1 MLELYLKELLP
12 FFPLAMGALCI
23 LAAVFKKSPTAYLKR
38 SGQRTEGIIYA
49 VGATAPGMDTS
60 YVMDKITVRFV
71 TREGRW
77 ITGDIKQEFA
87 SFYTNQYKL
96 GEKVEVYYDPQHP
109 ASFFVKTKQ
118 SEERMRMLL
127 VAIGLIFCAVGVIM
141 LVAS

>member
-23 LAAVFKKSPTAYLKR
+23 LAALFKKSPTASLR
-38 SGQRTEGIIYA
+38 QTGLRTEGIIYA
-49 VGATAPGMDTS
+49 MSTRALGSDTS

-77 ITGDIKQEFA
+77 VTGDINQEFA

-96 GEKVEVYYDPQHP
+96 GEKVEVFYDPQHP
-109 ASFFVKTKQ
+109 SSFFVKTKQ
-118 SEERMRMLL
+118 SEERWRMLFL
-127 VAIGLIFCAVGVIM
+127 VIGLVFCAVGTIM
-141 LVAS
+141 LLAS